1 MAYGVSLDH
10 MAFSDLKCYSFQ
22 PGHGEC
28 TAEKWR
34 SRQPVWIFCCLP
46 PTAQTCQKEPVS
58 ESKQFVSLELI
69 KRLSYCLV
77 FSTRLLVGAPRAK
90 HQNQV
95 NVTGVVYK
103 CDLTTTSKS
112 CQPIEF
118 DDKGLCTLSE
128 AIFIIVLW

>member
-22 PGHGEC
+22 PGHREC

-58 ESKQFVSLELI
+58 ESKTICKFGINQTFV
-69 KRLSYCLV
+69 
-77 FSTRLLVGAPRAK
+77 LLLGIF
-90 HQNQV
+90 HQ
-95 NVTGVVYK
+95 TASRSS
-103 CDLTTTSKS
+103 TSKASEPGECYRS
-112 CQPIEF
+112 CLQ
-118 DDKGLCTLSE
+118 
-128 AIFIIVLW
+128 V